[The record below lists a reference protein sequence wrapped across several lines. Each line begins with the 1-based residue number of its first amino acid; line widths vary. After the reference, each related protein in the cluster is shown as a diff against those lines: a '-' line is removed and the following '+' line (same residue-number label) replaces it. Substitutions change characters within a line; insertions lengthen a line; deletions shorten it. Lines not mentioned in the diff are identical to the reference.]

1 MIAFLTL
8 IIWTIVSYDLCKRV
22 NRRDVNRVY
31 CWNMFLATLLLQGF
45 RSIYIG
51 GVDTS
56 LVYARGFERAMITPF
71 NKMSGVFGKD
81 ILFYYLTKCFTY
93 ICTDFHVY
101 IFVISAFVLGSFSI
115 FIYRHSDRPVFS
127 YIIYYALGYYAIGF
141 QMLRHVMALSILLL
155 AYDFILERK
164 PLKFIV
170 IVLLAACFHS
180 SALIFL
186 IAYPLSKMKIGFKQ
200 WIAII
205 VAVAS
210 VFIARGKIAGIIN
223 VLLSGM
229 DRYSRYS
236 ENAAQLSLMGAF
248 ILICVYIVSFIF
260 AYPAY
265 KEDDEL
271 KMLLNLSVISIAFMT
286 LVTVVGE
293 FHRISMFFGIYNT
306 VLLPKA
312 WKRYQARDD
321 RLKAVYLLGINAV
334 FIAYFLLYGLGNYSM
349 SVYRFFWM
357 D

>member
-1 MIAFLTL
+1 M
-8 IIWTIVSYDLCKRV
+8 
-22 NRRDVNRVY
+22 
-31 CWNMFLATLLLQGF
+31 
-45 RSIYIG
+45 
-51 GVDTS
+51 
-56 LVYARGFERAMITPF
+56 
-71 NKMSGVFGKD
+71 
-81 ILFYYLTKCFTY
+81 
-93 ICTDFHVY
+93 Y

-155 AYDFILERK
+155 AYDFILERR
-164 PLKFIV
+164 PLRFIV
-170 IVLLAACFHS
+170 IVLLASCFHS

-186 IAYPLSKMKIGFKQ
+186 IAYPLSKMRIGFKQ

-210 VFIARGKIAGIIN
+210 VFIARGKSAGIIN
-223 VLLSGM
+223 ALLSGM

-236 ENAAQLSLMGAF
+236 ENATQLSLMGAF
-248 ILICVYIVSFIF
+248 ILIYVYIVSFIF

-271 KMLLNLSVISIAFMT
+271 QMLLNLSVISIAFMT

-312 WKRYQARDD
+312 WKRYQARDG

-334 FIAYFLLYGLGNYSM
+334 FIAYFLLYGLGNYSL